1 MAANEAEPGRLGPL
15 EARVLDAVWSARG
28 DVRVR
33 DVLAALGGRT
43 AYTTVMTTLDRLHRK
58 GVLRR
63 RKQGRAFLYS
73 AQASREELEQRRASR
88 LIAGLLTDRV
98 ASPDPILSFLVDAV
112 GDRDREL
119 LGRLEEM
126 VRRKREAK

>member
-1 MAANEAEPGRLGPL
+1 MAANEPELGRLGPL
-15 EARVLDAVWSARG
+15 EARVLDAVWSAGG

-33 DVLAALGGRT
+33 DVLAVLGGGT